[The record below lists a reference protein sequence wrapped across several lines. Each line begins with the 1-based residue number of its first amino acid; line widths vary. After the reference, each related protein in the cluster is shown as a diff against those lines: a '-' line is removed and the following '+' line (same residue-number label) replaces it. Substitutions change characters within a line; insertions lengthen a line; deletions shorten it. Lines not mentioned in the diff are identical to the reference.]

1 MKKILWLTLLV
12 VVISSCTTYQYHGRI
27 NATNSTG
34 ENAQALAYW
43 QATHRTLWYDT
54 YAGAI
59 RVRTQ
64 CSPRTLVFNER
75 EDGIVALWEPGLVK
89 EDGSGG
95 KGTICGRV
103 IGAKRIQDL
112 ETGPLRVEVSCK
124 AEVDEFSAASTQAAF
139 LAPQATPY
147 TFQISRE
154 EGKKAP
160 QVARCVP

>member
-27 NATNSTG
+27 NAKNSTG
-34 ENAQALAYW
+34 ENAQVLAYW

-54 YAGAI
+54 YAGAV
-59 RVRTQ
+59 RVKTQ

-75 EDGIVALWEPGLVK
+75 EDGIVALWEPGLAK

-95 KGTICGRV
+95 RGTICGRV

-112 ETGPLRVEVSCK
+112 ETGPLQIEVLCK
-124 AEVDEFSAASTQAAF
+124 AEGDEFDVTSVDSSFIAS
-139 LAPQATPY
+139 QATPY

-154 EGKKAP
+154 KGKDAP
-160 QVARCVP
+160 QVARCVR